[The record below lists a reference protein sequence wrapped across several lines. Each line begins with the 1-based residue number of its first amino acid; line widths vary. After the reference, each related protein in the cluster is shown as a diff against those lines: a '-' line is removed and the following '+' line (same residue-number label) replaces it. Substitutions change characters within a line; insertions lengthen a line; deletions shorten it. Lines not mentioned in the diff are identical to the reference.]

1 MLFSV
6 DMMVVIVK
14 GLNPGVI
21 IFVSRWSMMA
31 VLLPMNTPHDI
42 NFEVFIDSNIKG

>member
-6 DMMVVIVK
+6 NMMVVIVK
-14 GLNPGVI
+14 GLKPGVI
-21 IFVSRWSMMA
+21 IFVGRWSMIV

-42 NFEVFIDSNIKG
+42 YLHRQ

>member
-14 GLNPGVI
+14 GLKPGVI
-21 IFVSRWSMMA
+21 IFLSKWSMMA

-42 NFEVFIDSNIKG
+42 

>member
-1 MLFSV
+1 MLFSI

-14 GLNPGVI
+14 GLNSGVI
-21 IFVSRWSMMA
+21 IFVSRWGMIA

-42 NFEVFIDSNIKG
+42 

>member
-14 GLNPGVI
+14 GLKPGVI
-21 IFVSRWSMMA
+21 IFLNRWSMMA

-42 NFEVFIDSNIKG
+42 